1 MQAQSSF
8 VSSKQNKSKRRSSK
22 DKPDHLCQT
31 TNRHAC
37 RIANQTNASALKYGH
52 VTTFSDEQKTKEMPL
67 HSQTVITATTLK
79 SPSKSGGL
87 RKKDLLRDGTKMTIV
102 SSNGSHGMDKR
113 LQVALYESGAMNGLV
128 QYMKDIQDKGG
139 DPFSVLREVPSTPSN
154 LTKISSEEQLNADKD
169 ARVQSRAR
177 ARQGRSEEEISAD
190 LGDDVQQ
197 WRLV

>member
-1 MQAQSSF
+1 MKAQSSF

-22 DKPDHLCQT
+22 DKPEHLCQT
-31 TNRHAC
+31 TNRHA
-37 RIANQTNASALKYGH
+37 RRLADQTNASALKFGH
-52 VTTFSDEQKTKEMPL
+52 VTTFSDEQRTKEMPL
-67 HSQTVITATTLK
+67 HSQTVITATALK

-87 RKKDLLRDGTKMTIV
+87 RKKDLLRDETKMTIV
-102 SSNGSHGMDKR
+102 SSNGSHGMDPR
-113 LQVALYESGAMNGLV
+113 LQVELYKSGAMNDLV
-128 QYMKDIQDKGG
+128 QHMKDIHDKGG
-139 DPFSVLREVPSTPSN
+139 DPFSVLTEVPSTPSN

-177 ARQGRSEEEISAD
+177 ARTGRSEEEISAD